1 MEGVSGSIP
10 LPPTSEKHNNQE
22 HFRIV
27 AKMLNGSRQQ
37 NVA

>member
-10 LPPTSEKHNNQE
+10 LPPTSEKPNNQG
-22 HFRIV
+22 HFCIV
-27 AKMLNGSRQQ
+27 AKMPNGSSQQ